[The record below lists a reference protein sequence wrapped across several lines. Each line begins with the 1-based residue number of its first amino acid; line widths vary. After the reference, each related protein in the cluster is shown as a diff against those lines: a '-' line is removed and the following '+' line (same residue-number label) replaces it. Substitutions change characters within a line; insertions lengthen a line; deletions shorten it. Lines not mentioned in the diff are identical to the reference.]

1 LDIFLDTSILIDAIE
16 DTKLKSL
23 LNHAKNKGYIL
34 VTSLTVYGE
43 LIAVCNRKNIRDE
56 LIEILDLIKQFDIQ
70 CSLPNS
76 QLRECCKCLD
86 KMDKDMRV
94 NISDRTHLA
103 YSMAY
108 DDDYFLTND
117 QHLWHFPLH
126 KFKCG
131 KATKTEGKIISP
143 GKLKEILKK

>member
-1 LDIFLDTSILIDAIE
+1 LDIFLDTSILIDAVK
-16 DTKLKSL
+16 DQKLRTL
-23 LNHAKNKGYIL
+23 LNHTKNKGCTF

-43 LIAVCNRKNIRDE
+43 LIEVCNRKNMRED
-56 LIEILDLIKQFDIQ
+56 LIEMLDLIKQLDIE
-70 CSLPNS
+70 CSLPNP

-94 NISDRTHLA
+94 NMSDRTHLA

-117 QHLWHFPLH
+117 QYLQRFPIH
-126 KFKCG
+126 KCKCG
-131 KATKTEGKIISP
+131 KATKT
-143 GKLKEILKK
+143 